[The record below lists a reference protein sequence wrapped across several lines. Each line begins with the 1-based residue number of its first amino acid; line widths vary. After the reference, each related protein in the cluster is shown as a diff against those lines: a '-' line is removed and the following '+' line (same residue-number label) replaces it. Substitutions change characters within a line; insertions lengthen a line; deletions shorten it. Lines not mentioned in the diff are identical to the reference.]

1 MVARNEI
8 TGDLLK
14 SKLNNEKFEEN
25 FEKIFGKKKT
35 NGGWKPPTDVVKP
48 TSTPTQPTEY
58 AEDWQ
63 DSQRDKAIS
72 QNGNVG
78 YTEEQIKGEE

>member
-1 MVARNEI
+1 M
-8 TGDLLK
+8 DD
-14 SKLNNEKFEEN
+14 
-25 FEKIFGKKKT
+25 KKQT
-35 NGGWKPPTDVVKP
+35 EVVKP
-48 TSTPTQPTEY
+48 VVTPTQPTEY

-63 DSQRDKAIS
+63 DSRRDRAIS